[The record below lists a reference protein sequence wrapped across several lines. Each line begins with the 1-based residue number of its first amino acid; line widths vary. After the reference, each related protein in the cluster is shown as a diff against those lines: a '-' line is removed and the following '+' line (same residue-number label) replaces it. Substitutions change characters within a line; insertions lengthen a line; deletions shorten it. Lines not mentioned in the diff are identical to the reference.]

1 MKSDTKKAIAWS
13 MFDFGNSAYS
23 LLIVTFV
30 FPIFFKTIIAKNLPI
45 GDLYWGLI
53 SSASVVL
60 AGLMAPI
67 IGAKADADGKRKKR
81 FVFWTLVSIISTSLL
96 YFTQPGTILKAV
108 VIFMIANTSFTL
120 AVFLNDSLLNQI
132 ASEKKRGKL
141 SGIGYGLGYLG
152 GLIAML
158 ILRPLYEN
166 SSGISQ
172 LTTRLTFPATALYFL
187 IFSIPAFILLKDS
200 ETKTNDSWR
209 EATKKAINQTL
220 KTVKNLKNQKNI
232 LFFLIGFFLL
242 NDALVTI
249 FSFISIY
256 ATNTLE
262 LSIKTITQSYIII
275 QVIAIP
281 ATIILGTLSDK
292 INPKKILISSIVG
305 WLIVIFTLVS
315 STTKT
320 GFIFASVFAGISI
333 GSSQAVARSWFSNII
348 PKNQTSEF
356 FGFNACCS
364 KVAAILGPAV
374 FGIISSSTGSQRIAL
389 ASLSLWFIIS
399 AIFFMK
405 VNSTK
410 NSDKLRHLHDE

>member
-1 MKSDTKKAIAWS
+1 MQQETKKAVAWS
-13 MFDFGNSAYS
+13 LFDFGNSAYS

-30 FPIFFKTIIAKNLPI
+30 FPIFFKTIIAQNLPI
-45 GDLYWGLI
+45 GDLYWGII
-53 SSASVVL
+53 SSLSVVL
-60 AGLMAPI
+60 AGILAPI

-81 FVFWTLVSIISTSLL
+81 FVFWTLISIISTGLL
-96 YFTQPGTILKAV
+96 YFTGNGTILEASI
-108 VIFMIANTSFTL
+108 IFMLANTSFTL

-141 SGIGYGLGYLG
+141 SGLGYGLGYLG

-158 ILRPLYEN
+158 ILKPLYEN
-166 SSGISQ
+166 SSGISE

-187 IFSIPAFILLKDS
+187 IFSIPAFILLKDTEVKS
-200 ETKTNDSWR
+200 NDSWGV
-209 EATKKAINQTL
+209 ATKKAVKQTINTI
-220 KTVKNLKNQKNI
+220 KNIKKQKNI

-256 ATNTLE
+256 ATNTLN

-281 ATIILGTLSDK
+281 STIILGILSDK
-292 INPKKILISSIVG
+292 INPKKIILSSILA
-305 WLIVIFTLVS
+305 WLIVIFTLVF

-320 GFIFASVFAGISI
+320 GFLTASIFAGISI
-333 GSSQAVARSWFSNII
+333 GSSQAIARSWFSNLI
-348 PKNQTSEF
+348 PKEQSSEF

-374 FGIISSSTGSQRIAL
+374 FGIISSTTGNQRIAL
-389 ASLSLWFIIS
+389 ASLSIWFIIS
-399 AIFFMK
+399 AIFFIK
-405 VNSTK
+405 VK
-410 NSDKLRHLHDE
+410 DKVG